1 MDEIMAIIGGSAAQV
16 KPSGALARFKK
27 GRAGAVEEE
36 EQSADAVDPISN
48 INAAAASSSNTKA
61 GGDLREHIKSK
72 KKKADLLSAP
82 VGEAVSAPAGKRSN
96 KRPKSPSPRFEDDSS
111 DEFSEDTDEILKS
124 VQVKFNDKLKAI
136 KPKKLERQFTERQDP
151 DFFASKSKSL
161 SPQDLN
167 VHAKKLKVDVV
178 DKNLLRNFY
187 NRKADEFSKL
197 KPGENIEVELGSFHK
212 SQKLLQKAMN
222 PSSYSA
228 YIKEELRAAPSGASS
243 SGASSSKT
251 KSKLG
256 SAANPIRIPSSLS
269 DEDGSSVKSED
280 VQIGESNSPSQ
291 DPDPLD
297 GLDGQDIANLMKSG
311 EGKKL
316 ALQWIKNKNKS
327 ADPVASSKPGN
338 KEGSRR
344 PTFNLSDD
352 FDKAL
357 EVFAKELR
365 SRPNAMPANR
375 THPRVSSPQ
384 DVKKLIKEAS
394 IPLKTLRW
402 NSKTLKTYQTEF
414 SRCAKFCAK
423 LDLDARPECVSVWSM
438 GHYAEVLAKC
448 ASISQSRATYLSHFK
463 CFVAAVKPFSSRL
476 QQTYS
481 ASFATLSALVA
492 PRSQAAGVRLSHLIR
507 LVTCEEKFDKVVH
520 SPKSAKAMKGRK
532 KQVVLTE
539 IKFSSALRFFLKIW
553 WGMLRI
559 DDGACVTT
567 AANSKGD
574 RVKYHVP
581 HSKTDPNA
589 HGAEFTLRC
598 CCSSTSYGPWHP
610 KMKLCPVCCCD
621 DSEFKSV
628 QSILKNVDQCRALW
642 TNFVKE
648 AGPQCIPVE
657 DPSKLGGHCLRVGS
671 ICAALEC
678 GEKAE
683 TVCQVARHKRAQS
696 TLDYGKTVTTLPDDV
711 VLEFWPIARGC
722 TIKQLCE
729 N

>member
-1 MDEIMAIIGGSAAQV
+1 MAIVGGSAAQV

-36 EQSADAVDPISN
+36 EQSADAGDLISN
-48 INAAAASSSNTKA
+48 INSAAASSSNTKA

-72 KKKADLLSAP
+72 KKTADFLSAP
-82 VGEAVSAPAGKRSN
+82 VGEAVSAPAEKRSK
-96 KRPKSPSPRFEDDSS
+96 KRSKSPSPRFEDDSS

-151 DFFASKSKSL
+151 EFFASKTKSL

-167 VHAKKLKVDVV
+167 AHAKKLKVDVV

-187 NRKADEFSKL
+187 NRKAGEFTKL
-197 KPGENIEVELGSFHK
+197 KQPGENIEAELGSFHQ
-212 SQKLLQKAMN
+212 SQKLLQKAMD
-222 PSSYSA
+222 PSAYNA
-228 YIKEELRAAPSGASS
+228 YIKEELRSAS

-256 SAANPIRIPSSLS
+256 SAANPIRIPSNLS
-269 DEDGSSVKSED
+269 DEDGPSVKSED
-280 VQIGESNSPSQ
+280 VQIGEANSPSQ

-297 GLDGQDIANLMKSG
+297 GLDDQETADLMKSG
-311 EGKKL
+311 EGKKVV
-316 ALQWIKNKNKS
+316 LQWIKNKNKS
-327 ADPVASSKPGN
+327 ADPVAPSKPGN

-352 FDKAL
+352 FDQAL
-357 EVFAKELR
+357 EQFVKELHAK
-365 SRPNAMPANR
+365 PNSMPANR

-402 NSKTLKTYQTEF
+402 NAKTLKTYQTEF
-414 SRCAKFCAK
+414 SRYAKFCSK
-423 LDLDARPECVSVWSM
+423 LQLDARPECVSVWSM
-438 GHYAEVLAKC
+438 GHCAEVLAKC

-463 CFVAAVKPFSSRL
+463 CFVAAVKPFSTRL
-476 QQTYS
+476 RQTYS
-481 ASFATLSALVA
+481 ASFATLNALAA

-507 LVTCEEKFDKVVH
+507 LVTCEEKFDLVVY
-520 SPKSAKAMKGRK
+520 SPKTAKAMKGPK

-539 IKFSSALRFFLKIW
+539 IKFSTALRFFLKIW

-559 DDGACVTT
+559 DDGAFVTT
-567 AANSKGD
+567 TANSKGD

-589 HGAEFTLRC
+589 HGAEFALRC
-598 CCSSTSYGPWHP
+598 CCTATSYGPWHP

-628 QSILKNVDQCRALW
+628 QSILKNADQCRALW
-642 TNFVKE
+642 NNFVKAA

-671 ICAALEC
+671 ICSALEC

-683 TVCQVARHKRAQS
+683 TVSQVARRKRVQS
-696 TLDYGKTVTTLPDDV
+696 TLEYGKAVTTLPDDV
-711 VLEFWPIARGC
+711 VLDYWPFARGC
-722 TIKQLCE
+722 TVKQLCE